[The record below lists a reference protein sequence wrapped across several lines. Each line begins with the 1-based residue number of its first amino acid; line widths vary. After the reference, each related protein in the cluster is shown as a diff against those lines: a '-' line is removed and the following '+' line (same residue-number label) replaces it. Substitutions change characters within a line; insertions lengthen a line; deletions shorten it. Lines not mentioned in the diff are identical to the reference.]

1 MSYSCFSVD
10 WLVVSFFR
18 MNKLSYYS
26 HLSRI
31 QRSNLESDNC
41 RLVSVFN
48 ISRIILIF
56 NGDSATVGTDRKLR
70 LKFYFSTI
78 SIFSQMKFIW
88 SCCNYFQMAL
98 VSMNLIYSVCQAN
111 LEKNELSTTKVYH
124 DYPKYFLKFYERN
137 SFNELP
143 YDATNIFIPHSSL

>member
-1 MSYSCFSVD
+1 
-10 WLVVSFFR
+10 
-18 MNKLSYYS
+18 MNNLSYYS

-78 SIFSQMKFIW
+78 SIFSQMKFI
-88 SCCNYFQMAL
+88 
-98 VSMNLIYSVCQAN
+98 
-111 LEKNELSTTKVYH
+111 
-124 DYPKYFLKFYERN
+124 
-137 SFNELP
+137 
-143 YDATNIFIPHSSL
+143 